1 MSGAHPLIA
10 DRGMTELEARTLGRS
25 VEAPDLH
32 SIQSFFKPDLLGHP
46 QAKANAAFATLAWN
60 AYKPMREA
68 LESVEWVEIRD
79 DAGAAHHACQYCG
92 AEREQGHLPI
102 CLIAIG
108 LDAAKGRF

>member
-32 SIQSFFKPDLLGHP
+32 SIQSFFKPDLVGHP
-46 QAKANAAFATLAWN
+46 QAKANTAFATLAWN
-60 AYKPMREA
+60 AY
-68 LESVEWVEIRD
+68 EWVETHD
-79 DAGAAHHACQYCG
+79 DAGTAHHACQYCG
-92 AEREQGHLPI
+92 AEREKGHLPV